1 MYNKKKLSGFIWS
14 ININGLYSGDELVV
28 LVLEA
33 IHRGLNDEKE
43 ALFPCNCDCVIN
55 NNLSIY
61 LYMND
66 ITDSEYFEYSL
77 KTGFFPANIVKEYYY
92 KLNNPEK
99 ITVRIDVE
107 QACQS

>member
-1 MYNKKKLSGFIWS
+1 
-14 ININGLYSGDELVV
+14 
-28 LVLEA
+28 
-33 IHRGLNDEKE
+33 
-43 ALFPCNCDCVIN
+43 
-55 NNLSIY
+55 
-61 LYMND
+61 MND